1 MLTMNPHASHDRT
14 LLSKAIITNFAFPVS
29 APGALYPLEKRPD
42 PMHPSPVVAEPPTPT
57 STVALRR
64 PHATSASEDDILP
77 MPSISRTPQRS
88 SSRTYRWVE
97 DQQHLSGAAEH
108 PPHLDAGVA
117 STRAHPYLAYPHLS
131 AASLAKD
138 NKGTIR
144 TIESYV
150 FVDDDVAAQLEP
162 TERVPRGRDASVA
175 QSPSAGPRAD
185 TPSPAPAPVP
195 APATTPRKSFRSSQ
209 AIFPS
214 SSPLRSLHLTFSS
227 RRPSAPATS
236 APRSHSPASSISTF
250 RRTPAPA
257 GLHSRD
263 SSLVTV
269 NAIHQRSARTD
280 SPELSAS
287 PPKTTAWKFKRPSVA
302 GHFSP
307 APSDE
312 NESAHPPPRKSTS
325 SSATQSGSS
334 TVYTRTSSDVP
345 HKMHFGSIRSHSSAT
360 IFSTSPSLWSLPTD
374 ASHINDPPESEH
386 VLARDRLQSSSE
398 SSVVAWKPSSSPVPH
413 FGSVSSLLAS
423 PRSRNR
429 RKRKLIVS
437 GIPPDD
443 ERRFQGVRKWCES
456 FGELSSINRAPNGDL
471 HVDFRKAEV
480 ADTVCRLNARVYIAG
495 VGSVCLSWFTGKRP

>member
-1 MLTMNPHASHDRT
+1 MTPHAPHDRT
-14 LLSKAIITNFAFPVS
+14 LLPSKAINTDFRFPVS
-29 APGALYPLEKRPD
+29 VPGALYPLEKRPD
-42 PMHPSPVVAEPPTPT
+42 TMHPSPVLAEPPTPT

-64 PHATSASEDDILP
+64 LHATAASEDDILP

-97 DQQHLSGAAEH
+97 DQQHISGAAEQ
-108 PPHLDAGVA
+108 PPHHEAAVA
-117 STRAHPYLAYPHLS
+117 ATRAHPYLAYPHLS
-131 AASLAKD
+131 ASSLVKD

-150 FVDDDVAAQLEP
+150 FVDDDGAQP
-162 TERVPRGRDASVA
+162 TERAPRGRDASA
-175 QSPSAGPRAD
+175 TQSSARAD
-185 TPSPAPAPVP
+185 TPSAAPS
-195 APATTPRKSFRSSQ
+195 PRKSFRASQ
-209 AIFPS
+209 GIFQS
-214 SSPLRSLHLTFSS
+214 GSPLRSLHLTFTS
-227 RRPSAPATS
+227 RRPSAPAAS
-236 APRSHSPASSISTF
+236 AARSHSPASSTSTF
-250 RRTPAPA
+250 RRTPHGPA
-257 GLHSRD
+257 VLHSRD

-269 NAIHQRSARTD
+269 NAVHPRSARTD

-312 NESAHPPPRKSTS
+312 PDGAHPPRKSTS

-334 TVYTRTSSDVP
+334 TVYTRTSAEAP
-345 HKMHFGSIRSHSSAT
+345 RKMHFGGSIRSHSSAT
-360 IFSTSPSLWSLPTD
+360 IFSASPSLWSLPTD
-374 ASHINDPPESEH
+374 ASHINDPPESET
-386 VLARDRLQSSSE
+386 VLARDWPHARAE
-398 SSVVAWKPSSSPVPH
+398 SAPGAAAWRPSTAPVPH

-423 PRSRNR
+423 PRSRK
-429 RKRKLIVS
+429 KRKLIIS

-443 ERRFQGVRKWCES
+443 ERRFEGARKWCES
-456 FGELSSINRAPNGDL
+456 FGEVSSISRAPNGDL

-480 ADTVCRLNARVYIAG
+480 ADTVCRLNARVNITG